1 MNTNVSIDPLAN
13 DTASDIQAPSL
24 SPERARLLTV
34 AIREQQYTEA
44 RAALSTQAARV
55 EQARQA
61 ADERI
66 AEQCRG
72 REKQLA
78 IARARIEEI
87 NIVLADAQTQV
98 QQMQAH
104 AGNLGRRFDVE
115 PAMAEADAVIHG
127 IAGILGDASFGADL
141 LDAADPIISTPTT
154 EETATAQQAVAT
166 AITRVEEVQFELL
179 EAEERLETLQT
190 ADTEQRAQEKENLA
204 LIRTSV
210 EQALDVLT
218 EQRKKL
224 ETDFADIGS
233 VIRERE
239 AEQQA
244 AVDEL
249 CNALQ
254 AARSEAEIGIVLAG
268 AREKRV
274 LHLVSNPAAQRRRE
288 LKASIRDGIAF
299 ATTLPTPPDK
309 NVLAVVTPD
318 RQVHTFQVNATAKGL
333 PKTRIF
339 AFAQK
344 VGGQVVS
351 VAGDKTAPN
360 VRHSAV
366 HTASVWSHWK
376 SWQLLDTGSREI
388 GDPFAGQR
396 RRKSAPARSNGRR
409 RAPNGRKPNSRRPVN
424 FDNGGGY
431 ALKAALEQA
440 GVA

>member
-1 MNTNVSIDPLAN
+1 MHTNVSIDTFAN
-13 DTASDIQAPSL
+13 DTASDIQAPPL

-34 AIREQQYTEA
+34 AIREQQYIEA

-55 EQARQA
+55 EQARQEA
-61 ADERI
+61 EEHIGGQWQQRLQQLAGGHERI
-66 AEQCRG
+66 EQ
-72 REKQLA
+72 
-78 IARARIEEI
+78 I
-87 NIVLADAQTQV
+87 NVVLADAQTQV

-104 AGNLGRRFDVE
+104 AGNLEKRFDVE

-141 LDAADPIISTPTT
+141 LDTPDPILSTPTT

-179 EAEERLETLQT
+179 EAEERIETLQT

-233 VIRERE
+233 LIRERE

-254 AARSEAEIGIVLAG
+254 AARSEAEIETVLAE
-268 AREKRV
+268 AEKHQV
-274 LHLVSNPAAQRRRE
+274 VHLVDDLAAQRRRE
-288 LKASIRDGIAF
+288 LKAFVRAGIDF

-318 RQVHTFQVNATAKGL
+318 RQVHTFQANATAKGL

-344 VGGQVVS
+344 VGGLVVS
-351 VAGDKTAPN
+351 VAGDKTAPS
-360 VRHSAV
+360 VR
-366 HTASVWSHWK
+366 WSHWK

-396 RRKSAPARSNGRR
+396 RRKSGPARSNGRR

-431 ALKAALEQA
+431 ALKAAFERA
-440 GVA
+440 GIA

>member
-1 MNTNVSIDPLAN
+1 MNTNVSIDTLAN
-13 DTASDIQAPSL
+13 DPASDIQAPTL
-24 SPERARLLTV
+24 SPECARLLTV

-61 ADERI
+61 AEEHI
-66 AEQCRG
+66 GGQCQQRLQ
-72 REKQLA
+72 QLA
-78 IARARIEEI
+78 GVHDRIEQI
-87 NIVLADAQTQV
+87 NVVLADAQTQV
-98 QQMQAH
+98 QQMQDH
-104 AGNLGRRFDVE
+104 TGNLEKRFDVE

-141 LDAADPIISTPTT
+141 LDAPDPILSTPTT

-179 EAEERLETLQT
+179 EAEERLELLQ
-190 ADTEQRAQEKENLA
+190 AIDSEKRAQDEENLA

-254 AARSEAEIGIVLAG
+254 AARSEAEIGIVLDR
-268 AREKRV
+268 ARENRV

-288 LKASIRDGIAF
+288 LKASVRDGIDF

-318 RQVHTFQVNATAKGL
+318 RQVHTFQVNATTKGL

-351 VAGDKTAPN
+351 VAGDKTAPS
-360 VRHSAV
+360 VR
-366 HTASVWSHWK
+366 WSHWK

-409 RAPNGRKPNSRRPVN
+409 RAQNGRRRNSRRPVN
-424 FDNGGGY
+424 VDNGGGY
-431 ALKAALEQA
+431 ALGAALQRA
-440 GVA
+440 GVQA